1 MYDSFSKG
9 TVKPEKRTIA
19 SFLRNQASAKRFS
32 SDITLISPAVSARGS
47 STVVVRE
54 TEITFS
60 QSRNVRKDVHAFS
73 LRKLDRVKP
82 RSVDITTTTAP
93 ENAKSSITEVA
104 WET

>member
-60 QSRNVRKDVHAFS
+60 QTRNVRKDVSYQEKS
-73 LRKLDRVKP
+73 LFRRELYICGTYMHDG
-82 RSVDITTTTAP
+82 
-93 ENAKSSITEVA
+93 SINGGINEA
-104 WET
+104 I

>member
-19 SFLRNQASAKRFS
+19 SFLRNQASAKRFP

-60 QSRNVRKDVHAFS
+60 QSRNVRKDVSNHEKS
-73 LRKLDRVKP
+73 LFRRELYICGTYVYDG
-82 RSVDITTTTAP
+82 
-93 ENAKSSITEVA
+93 SINGVINEA
-104 WET
+104 I

>member
-54 TEITFS
+54 TEITYS
-60 QSRNVRKDVHAFS
+60 QSRNVRKDVSNQEKS
-73 LRKLDRVKP
+73 LFRRELY
-82 RSVDITTTTAP
+82 ICGTYMHYG
-93 ENAKSSITEVA
+93 SINGGINEA
-104 WET
+104 I

>member
-60 QSRNVRKDVHAFS
+60 QSRNVRKDVSNQEKS
-73 LRKLDRVKP
+73 LFRRELY
-82 RSVDITTTTAP
+82 ICGTYMHYG
-93 ENAKSSITEVA
+93 SINGGINEA
-104 WET
+104 I